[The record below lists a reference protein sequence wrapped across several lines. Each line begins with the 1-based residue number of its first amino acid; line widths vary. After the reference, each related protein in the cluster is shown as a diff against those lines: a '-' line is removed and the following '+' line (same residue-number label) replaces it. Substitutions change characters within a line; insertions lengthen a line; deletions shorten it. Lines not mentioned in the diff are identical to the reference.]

1 MKIGGVNIN
10 NLRYADDTVLLA
22 ESEQQL
28 QQILDSVNTAGK
40 EFGMKMNTK
49 KTKMMLISRDDNKST
64 MNITIDGTPV
74 EQVNKFVYLGELI
87 TDDGKCDS
95 EILRRIEIAQGT
107 FMKMARVL
115 TSGQIALTTRKRLL
129 KCYGWTTLL
138 YGSETWTIT
147 SRMSERLAA
156 FEMWLYRKML
166 KIQWTE
172 KITNKDVISRVG
184 EQRNIMNVIRTR
196 ILLDGRFDGCRA
208 RGRPRVTWCSN
219 ITEWTGLLYSEAV
232 RMAEQ
237 RTEWWV
243 IASNPL
249 AEDGT

>member
-1 MKIGGVNIN
+1 
-10 NLRYADDTVLLA
+10 
-22 ESEQQL
+22 
-28 QQILDSVNTAGK
+28 
-40 EFGMKMNTK
+40 
-49 KTKMMLISRDDNKST
+49 
-64 MNITIDGTPV
+64 
-74 EQVNKFVYLGELI
+74 
-87 TDDGKCDS
+87 
-95 EILRRIEIAQGT
+95 
-107 FMKMARVL
+107 MARVL
-115 TSGQIALTTRKRLL
+115 TSRQIALTTRKRLL
-129 KCYGWTTLL
+129 KCYVWTTLL

-184 EQRNIMNVIRTR
+184 EQHNIMNVIRTR
-196 ILLDGRFDGCRA
+196 KLRYFGHIIRHGTFIRILLDERLDGCRA